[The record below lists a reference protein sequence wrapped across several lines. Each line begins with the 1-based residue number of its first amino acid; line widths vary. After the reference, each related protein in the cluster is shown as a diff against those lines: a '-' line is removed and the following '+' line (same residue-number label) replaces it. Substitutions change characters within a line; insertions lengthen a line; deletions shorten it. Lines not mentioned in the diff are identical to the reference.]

1 MPVNWKGMV
10 VTAVDAQTRRDVS
23 FYVDRCDD
31 GRVQLLVK
39 YGKYDDNYELTFYF
53 EPDCAIALS
62 GALLSTALHEHG
74 TAETDRLLASVR
86 NLLADNATR

>member
-1 MPVNWKGMV
+1 MPVNWKKMV
-10 VTAVDAQTRRDVS
+10 VTAVDAQTRSDVS
-23 FYVDRCDD
+23 FLVDWHS
-31 GRVQLLVK
+31 GGQVQLLLK
-39 YGKYDDNYELTFYF
+39 HDDNNQRFYF

-62 GALLSTALHEHG
+62 GALLSTALQSN